1 MSKREE
7 AQRRGSER
15 SRFARCLF
23 SVLPTAMILGLL
35 APDLIE
41 TRLVA
46 IRPGLVSETPERL
59 PWQPQHYKSPLL
71 VPSEVLVDTR
81 IDLVAIE
88 DLLDRVERATSA
100 AESGGSEFAEAL
112 AIEENEEEILD
123 EEAAKE
129 LVEEEIFQNMLE
141 PALKVDLSNPWPD
154 IADVI
159 PWSRTTLGAGFSL
172 FVDFAGP
179 GGATTGAPPA
189 QPVPEPGSGALLALG
204 LLGLAASGRRR
215 SKA

>member
-7 AQRRGSER
+7 SQRRVSDR

-59 PWQPQHYKSPLL
+59 AWQPQHYKSPLL

-88 DLLDRVERATSA
+88 DLLERVERATNA
-100 AESGGSEFAEAL
+100 AESGESGFAEVL
-112 AIEENEEEILD
+112 AIEENEEEIFD
-123 EEAAKE
+123 EEEAAKD
-129 LVEEEIFQNMLE
+129 LVEQEIFQNMLE
-141 PALKVDLSNPWPD
+141 PALKVDLSNSWPEF
-154 IADVI
+154 ADVI
-159 PWSRTTLGAGFSL
+159 PWSRTTLGSGFSL

-189 QPVPEPGSGALLALG
+189 QPVPEPSSGALLALG
-204 LLGLAASGRRR
+204 LLGLAAGRRR
-215 SKA
+215 TKA